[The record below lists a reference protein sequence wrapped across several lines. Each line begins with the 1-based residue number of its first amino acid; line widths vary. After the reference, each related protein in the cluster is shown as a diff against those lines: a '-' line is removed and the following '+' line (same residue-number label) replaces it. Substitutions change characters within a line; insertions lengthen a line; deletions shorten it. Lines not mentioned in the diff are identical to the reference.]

1 MYKCY
6 YDYLK
11 AKFKDKIDTDR
22 FVLHIETEDFKDIS
36 NDVHDW
42 LDTSKYLKSLNLLL
56 EYGVNKKIIVK
67 IKDELYDGFM
77 KEFIAIAPKVY
88 GFKHYKHDGTINEL
102 KKAKGKNKCVTD
114 KTLNFDHLKQC
125 LFNNIQ

>member
-1 MYKCY
+1 MYKFY

-77 KEFIAIAPKVY
+77 KEFIAK
-88 GFKHYKHDGTINEL
+88 D
-102 KKAKGKNKCVTD
+102 
-114 KTLNFDHLKQC
+114 NFDFFFLKGSNRKNEFLEFLLEQLRNKIKC
-125 LFNNIQ
+125 I

>member
-1 MYKCY
+1 MYKFY

-56 EYGVNKKIIVK
+56 E
-67 IKDELYDGFM
+67 
-77 KEFIAIAPKVY
+77 
-88 GFKHYKHDGTINEL
+88 
-102 KKAKGKNKCVTD
+102 
-114 KTLNFDHLKQC
+114 
-125 LFNNIQ
+125 